1 MRLFSGMKRFCSL
14 CQKMTEHHPV
24 HIDATSSRSL
34 VGIPRQKREVC
45 RPDSQPKLLVGY
57 VLNPQ

>member
-24 HIDATSSRSL
+24 HGDGCVAWICSQHST
-34 VGIPRQKREVC
+34 GEVLK
-45 RPDSQPKLLVGY
+45 PMHLESD
-57 VLNPQ
+57 